1 MKKLLFFLLGILI
14 YSNAFSQYN
23 FKRYSLGI
31 GGGMNE
37 PYSDVKVNQ
46 MSPAITLNGDFYLT
60 PFIIGGVEAQFGK
73 LRGGGF
79 FTDEHKRQFENSYLT
94 TTLNTRFALG
104 ELLNYHRKD
113 FFNSIKGLYVGTGFG
128 FIKNQMTVITRE
140 KLESDGR
147 IYKFPGKNASIN
159 VLIPVTAGI
168 NFNFL
173 DAWDET
179 RYILSIGY
187 QMNVTFGEGMDGYN
201 DPPSKFKNNDS
212 DMYAFATIGIK
223 YCFGRQA
230 VFYRPFRY

>member
-1 MKKLLFFLLGILI
+1 
-14 YSNAFSQYN
+14 
-23 FKRYSLGI
+23 
-31 GGGMNE
+31 
-37 PYSDVKVNQ
+37 
-46 MSPAITLNGDFYLT
+46 
-60 PFIIGGVEAQFGK
+60 
-73 LRGGGF
+73 
-79 FTDEHKRQFENSYLT
+79 
-94 TTLNTRFALG
+94 
-104 ELLNYHRKD
+104 
-113 FFNSIKGLYVGTGFG
+113 
-128 FIKNQMTVITRE
+128 MTVITRE